1 MPRCY
6 INGHHDRP
14 DETNRAFVEGI
25 VFPVLVAEYRVS
37 KDAGRHRCPVSAEHC
52 GPAQGSLVRWGFRG
66 VS

>member
-25 VFPVLVAEYRVS
+25 MFPVLCRGISRGE
-37 KDAGRHRCPVSAEHC
+37 GR
-52 GPAQGSLVRWGFRG
+52 GPP
-66 VS
+66 